1 MNGDALLVLLVPQ
14 PRRDDVVDAL
24 MSMEAVSGFSVTD
37 AAGFSRAHSQLNRRE
52 LVQGYGDYERFEV
65 LCDEE
70 TRRDLFQA
78 LKDVAGRDHFRY
90 WVMPVLE
97 DGTVG
102 Q

>member
-1 MNGDALLVLLVPQ
+1 MTDDALLVLLVPC

-24 MSMEAVSGFSVTD
+24 LSMEAVSGFSVTD

-70 TRRDLFQA
+70 TREHLLQVLEDM
-78 LKDVAGRDHFRY
+78 AGRDRFRY

-97 DGTVG
+97 EGDITS
-102 Q
+102 